1 MPGESLNPESPSHS
15 DCGTLQYDN
24 EFWRFSLAV
33 YSRAGVAEECLALQE
48 VAGADVNVLL
58 FCAWAGMQTIV
69 LSRDDIEQALRLV
82 VAWQDNVVRPLR
94 GVRQSMKALEHQESE
109 NFRARVKSMEIEAEQ
124 IEQAVLFA
132 YSKRLQSTRR
142 ELREAVIAN
151 IQRYIGLK
159 AGPKS
164 LAAPALVDAALHLR
178 S

>member
-1 MPGESLNPESPSHS
+1 LPGESLNPQSPSQS
-15 DCGTLQYDN
+15 DCGGLQYDN

-48 VAGADVNVLL
+48 KAGADVNVLL
-58 FCAWAGMQTIV
+58 FCAWTGTQAIV

-94 GVRQSMKALEHQESE
+94 GVRQSMKALEHHESE
-109 NFRARVKSMEIEAEQ
+109 SFSARVKSIEIEAEQ

-132 YSKRLQSTRR
+132 YSKRLQTTRR
-142 ELREAVIAN
+142 DMREAVIEN
-151 IQRYIGLK
+151 VQRYIGLK
-159 AGPKS
+159 AGPMS
-164 LAAPALVDAALHLR
+164 LAAPALIDAALHLR

>member
-48 VAGADVNVLL
+48 IAGADVNMLL

-94 GVRQSMKALEHQESE
+94 GVRQSVKALEHHESE

>member
-1 MPGESLNPESPSHS
+1 
-15 DCGTLQYDN
+15 
-24 EFWRFSLAV
+24 
-33 YSRAGVAEECLALQE
+33 
-48 VAGADVNVLL
+48 
-58 FCAWAGMQTIV
+58 MQAIV

-94 GVRQSMKALEHQESE
+94 GVRQSVKALDHHESE
-109 NFRARVKSMEIEAEQ
+109 SFRTRVKSIEIEAEQ

-142 ELREAVIAN
+142 DMREAVIEN

-164 LAAPALVDAALHLR
+164 LAAPVLIDAALHLR

>member
-1 MPGESLNPESPSHS
+1 LPGESLNPQSPSHG
-15 DCGTLQYDN
+15 DCGELQYDN

-48 VAGADVNVLL
+48 KAGADINVLL
-58 FCAWAGMQTIV
+58 FCAWTGMQAIV

-94 GVRQSMKALEHQESE
+94 GVRQSMKALDHHESE
-109 NFRARVKSMEIEAEQ
+109 SFRTRVKSMEIEAEQ

-142 ELREAVIAN
+142 DIREAVIEN
-151 IQRYIGLK
+151 IQGYLGLK

-164 LAAPALVDAALHLR
+164 LAAPVLVDAALHLR

>member
-1 MPGESLNPESPSHS
+1 MPGESLNPQSPSQS
-15 DCGTLQYDN
+15 DCGGLQYDN

-48 VAGADVNVLL
+48 KAGADVNVLL
-58 FCAWAGMQTIV
+58 FCAWTGTQAIV

-94 GVRQSMKALEHQESE
+94 GVRQSMKALEHHESE
-109 NFRARVKSMEIEAEQ
+109 SFSARVKSIEIEAEQ
-124 IEQAVLFA
+124 IEQAILFT

-142 ELREAVIAN
+142 DMREAMIEN

-159 AGPKS
+159 AGPKN
-164 LAAPALVDAALHLR
+164 LAAPVLIDAALHLR

>member
-1 MPGESLNPESPSHS
+1 LPGESLNPESPSHS
-15 DCGTLQYDN
+15 DCGTLRYDN

-48 VAGADVNVLL
+48 IAGADVNMLL

>member
-1 MPGESLNPESPSHS
+1 MPGESLNPQSPSQS
-15 DCGTLQYDN
+15 DCGGLQYDN

-48 VAGADVNVLL
+48 KAGADVNVLL
-58 FCAWAGMQTIV
+58 FCAWTGTQAIV

-94 GVRQSMKALEHQESE
+94 GVRQSMKVLDHHESE
-109 NFRARVKSMEIEAEQ
+109 SFRTRVKSMEIEAEQ

-142 ELREAVIAN
+142 DMREAVIEN
-151 IQRYIGLK
+151 IQGYLGLK

-164 LAAPALVDAALHLR
+164 LAAPVLVEAALHLR

>member
-48 VAGADVNVLL
+48 IAGADVNMLL